1 MGCVDRIA
9 RGESAGENL
18 LAFEDRWY
26 EAGRVA
32 MRIAIDSGGT
42 FTDCVSLKD
51 GAVRVLKVFSTPAN
65 PGQAVLEAARTAA
78 DGAGIELRHG
88 TTVGTN
94 AMLERKGARV
104 ALVTTAGFEDVIA
117 IGRQA
122 REKLYDWFHTP
133 LPCVVAEEMR
143 FGVKERVSAEG
154 EVLRTPTA
162 EELMELREA
171 IAASGAESIA
181 LSLLFSFANPVNERM
196 VAEALEPLGVPISVS
211 HRILPEFREY
221 ERTATVVT
229 NAYLAPKVGSYLRG
243 LEAELSEGGV
253 KVMQSSGGIVPAGLA
268 AREPVRTVLSGPA
281 GGVIG
286 AWHVARLAGMD
297 RVIGFD
303 MGGTSTDVVLIDA
316 AEGGPRTTSES
327 VVSGLP
333 VAVPM
338 LNIHTV
344 GAGGGSL
351 ARFDAGGVLRV
362 GPESAGSVP
371 GPICYGRGTEATVT
385 DANLVLG
392 RLDPELFLGGAV
404 RLDDVRTRERMEAT
418 RGSLGSVEAYAA
430 GILTLSETA
439 MEKAIRVI
447 SIERGYDPREFTL
460 VCFGGA
466 GPLHACSLARA
477 LRIPRVLVPCMPGA
491 LSALGILMADVVRD
505 YSRTVMLPGTSEAL
519 DGIYGELEARGA
531 EELAAEGLSGVAVR
545 SADLRYVGQGY
556 ELNVAAGD
564 GFLEEFHRAHERR
577 YGYANR
583 ELAVEV
589 VNLRVRLTASSEAVE
604 LPRQAAREGDGAQA
618 RVKTRGIWFE
628 GSWQESWVYDRERL
642 VAGDRFAGPAL
653 VTEYSSTTVLP
664 PRCEASVDVYGNLV
678 IEVGR

>member
-1 MGCVDRIA
+1 M
-9 RGESAGENL
+9 
-18 LAFEDRWY
+18 
-26 EAGRVA
+26 RV
-32 MRIAIDSGGT
+32 AIDSGGT
-42 FTDCVSLKD
+42 FTDCVYVKD
-51 GAVRVLKVFSTPAN
+51 GRVEVLKVFSTPAD
-65 PGQAVLEAARTAA
+65 PGSAVLAAVRQVSGGN
-78 DGAGIELRHG
+78 DDVDLRHG

-104 ALVTTAGFEDVIA
+104 ACVTTAGFEDVIA

-122 REKLYDWFHTP
+122 RASLYDWFDTP
-133 LPCVVAEEMR
+133 LPCVVPPELR
-143 FGVKERVSAEG
+143 FGVDERVTAEG
-154 EVLRTPTA
+154 LVLRTPSEAHLA
-162 EELMELREA
+162 ELQEK

-181 LSLLFSFANPVNERM
+181 LSLLFSFANPVNEKF
-196 VAEALEPLGVPISVS
+196 VVEALEGLGLPISVS

-221 ERTATVVT
+221 ERTATVVV
-229 NAYLAPKVGSYLRG
+229 NAYLAPKVGGYLRA
-243 LEAELSEGGV
+243 LEAKLPAGAV
-253 KVMQSSGGIVPAGLA
+253 QVMQSSGGIVSAGLA

-286 AWHVARLAGMD
+286 AWHVARQAGIQ
-297 RVIGFD
+297 RIIGFD
-303 MGGTSTDVVLIDA
+303 MGGTSTDVALIDG
-316 AEGGPRTTSES
+316 AEGGPKTTSES

-371 GPICYGRGTEATVT
+371 GPICYGRGTGPTVT

-392 RLDPELFLGGAV
+392 RLDPERFLGGAV
-404 RLDDVRTRERMEAT
+404 TLEEARTRELMEAA
-418 RGSLGSVEAYAA
+418 RGGLASVEEFAA
-430 GILTLSETA
+430 GVLTLSETA

-466 GPLHACSLARA
+466 GPLHACALARA
-477 LRIPRVLVPCMPGA
+477 LRIPQVMVPCMPGA

-505 YSRTVMLPGTSEAL
+505 YSRTVLAMPDVEAL
-519 DGIYGELEARGA
+519 ERHYAELEGVGV
-531 EELAAEGLSGVAVR
+531 EELQAEGLTGEAVR
-545 SADLRYVGQGY
+545 SADLRYVGQGF
-556 ELNVAAGD
+556 ELNVAAGV
-564 GFLEEFHRAHERR
+564 GMLEEFHCAHEKR

-589 VNLRVRLTASSEAVE
+589 VNVRVRLTARSGAIE
-604 LPRQAAREGDGAQA
+604 LPRQMKREGDGSQA
-618 RVKTRGIWFE
+618 RVKTRAMWFE
-628 GSWQESWVYDRERL
+628 GTWRECWLYDRDLL
-642 VAGDRFAGPAL
+642 VAGDVFEGPAM

-664 PRCEASVDVYGNLV
+664 PRCMASVDEFGNLLV
-678 IEVGR
+678 AVGA